1 MTMEF
6 GSDRGRKVQGQKKP
20 AVPAGEAL
28 DGGSAPR
35 GRAPVDLPA
44 PGSPKHP
51 LGDRKA
57 LVPGARVRVVEC
69 SGVDSRKEGVIVPNS
84 HASEIN
90 RQPPG
95 KPSWKENPYGSMYGE
110 PGRYKDFDPKSEA
123 IIRSDSGALFTMYK
137 DRLEIISAESGLD
150 SGAEVPFVPPH
161 AKTSPEAIEAARQAH
176 DLAVQAT
183 DLHGKLR
190 MQTINAFMETQKADT
205 KDRHSAASCT
215 HDQLSEAHRKMAA
228 TFQHLPG
235 MAHVHDSLAGLH
247 LSVKEA
253 HRRAMGLARPD
264 EFKTPEG
271 TDAFYLRNYGETHPR
286 ERQDTDKVMAG
297 THKIVA
303 GALVE
308 RMSLRVET
316 MPDGFMEDFIDRAA
330 SPANEY
336 YPEGIQDDT
345 LVSVVIS
352 HNGKSTVHLGQAQS
366 FGWAKAPA
374 APAYAGL
381 EAVPAPI
388 THYKIIQ
395 EGERHGH

>member
-1 MTMEF
+1 MEF
-6 GSDRGRKVQGQKKP
+6 GPDRDRKVKASKKP

-44 PGSPKHP
+44 PGAPKHP

-69 SGVDSRKEGVIVPNS
+69 SGVDSRREGVIVPNS

-95 KPSWKENPYGSMYGE
+95 KPSWRENPYGSQYGE

-123 IIRSDSGALFTMYK
+123 IIRDDKGALFTMYR
-137 DRLEIISAESGLD
+137 DRLQLIPSGGELG
-150 SGAEVPFVPPH
+150 SGAAVPFVPPH
-161 AKTSPEAIEAARQAH
+161 ARTSPEAIGLAHQAH

-183 DLHGKLR
+183 DLHGELR
-190 MQTINAFMETQKADT
+190 MQTINALVKTQKADT
-205 KDRHSAASCT
+205 KELHSDAAYL

-228 TFQHLPG
+228 TFRHLPG
-235 MAHVHDSLAGLH
+235 MAHVHDSLSELH
-247 LSVKEA
+247 HFVKEE
-253 HRRAMGLARPD
+253 HRRAMGLARSD
-264 EFKTPEG
+264 DFKTPEG
-271 TDAFYLRNYGETHPR
+271 TDAFYLRNYGVTNPPERET
-286 ERQDTDKVMAG
+286 TDKVMAG
-297 THKIVA
+297 THKVVA
-303 GALVE
+303 GVLVE
-308 RMSLRVET
+308 RLSLRVEAV
-316 MPDGFMEDFIDRAA
+316 PEGFMDDFIDRAD
-330 SPANEY
+330 SPADEY
-336 YPEGIQDDT
+336 YPDGIKDDT

-366 FGWAKAPA
+366 FGWAKAAA